1 MNIEI
6 INKPF
11 RLDIHGFSEVVN
23 NEDYTGTAFKL
34 MDKMWQIVKVNELK
48 NKGLNIWVYEQ
59 NSRVFA
65 GVELEVPPH
74 KDSGLEERNIN
85 LTKYAYYKHIGSYVL
100 LKQVGISMINK
111 LKDQGL
117 QTKFPT

>member
-1 MNIEI
+1 MDVEI

-48 NKGLNIWVYEQ
+48 NKGLNINASSQ
-59 NSRVFA
+59 
-65 GVELEVPPH
+65 
-74 KDSGLEERNIN
+74 
-85 LTKYAYYKHIGSYVL
+85 YVL
-100 LKQVGISMINK
+100 WNSSYEIRNK
-111 LKDQGL
+111 RRTLA
-117 QTKFPT
+117 FA